1 MAFRIEIGSKINDTR
16 VLARKKSLSDLSFSN
31 KISDLTII
39 DVHTIDKKIEKDN
52 LPLIYSALSSPVSQT
67 VGQNLHPQKF
77 SWAVEIGFLPGVTD
91 NVANTAKEIIK
102 DLLKINFTNDDGW
115 YTSQITFF
123 DGKISEKEIQE
134 ITLRLYNPLIQ
145 RAIIKSF
152 SQYQKDGGMDIV
164 VPKVNLSDK
173 FKVLEINLEK
183 TDEELA
189 NLGKVGIIDDHGISR
204 GPLALDL
211 TYMKA
216 IRDYFRKEKRNPT
229 DIELETIAQTWSE
242 HCKHTIFANKLDD
255 LEKGVFK
262 QHIRAATEKIR
273 QDKGKKDFCVSVFK
287 DNSGAIDFDD
297 KYLITHKAETHNSPS
312 ALDPFGGSITGIV
325 GVNRDAMG
333 FGLGAKPVANVYGFC
348 LADPKDKTDLY
359 RDSKL
364 TQKMLSSRRIMDGVI
379 DGVNSGGNQSGI
391 PTVHGFLYFD
401 KNYRGKPLVF
411 CGTLG
416 LIPKTLGKKKLFE
429 KKANSGDFIV
439 MVGGRVGQDGIH
451 GATFSSES
459 LNSGSPATAVQIG
472 DPITQKKM
480 SDALIKEARDLNLYT
495 SITDDGA
502 GGLSSSVAEMALE
515 AGGCLV
521 ELDKVPLKY
530 PGLEPWQIWISES
543 QERMTLA
550 VPPAKWP
557 EFQKLMDRRGVEA
570 TIIGKFTSTGKC
582 VAKFKNKIVMDL
594 DMDFLHDGLPP
605 RPMISQKPDFGHQKI
620 KKIKINDWNKELLKR
635 IKNLNLAGFEFLPLQ
650 YDHEVQ
656 GGSVLKPIQGKGRVN
671 AEASIFRPVL
681 NSNKGVALS
690 SSLYPE
696 YSNQDAYW
704 MTANTIDTAVRNLV
718 AVGADP
724 DKIAI
729 LDNFCWCDSKNPKRL
744 GQLKQATQAAY
755 DFAVAFGTPFI
766 SGKDSMFNDFSGFN
780 AQGKSLKISI
790 PPTLLI
796 SSMSVIDDINQNV
809 SLDLKFS
816 GDLVYLL
823 GDLNNKYGLVPQFD
837 ASKNLKLYRDFFK
850 AITKKLVASAISL
863 GRGGLL
869 TSLTKTSIAGL
880 LGLDIDLNKL
890 NHQKLSIED
899 LLLADNQGCLLVSIN
914 PKNKLQFES
923 AMKNNQFTLLGK
935 VTDDGQL
942 TIKNGKLKLAQIEVN
957 KLQKAYKS
965 VFKNF

>member
-1 MAFRIEIGSKINDTR
+1 MAFRVEIGSKINHTR
-16 VLARKKSLSDLSFSN
+16 VAAKKGNLAKLAVV
-31 KISDLTII
+31 
-39 DVHTIDKKIEKDN
+39 DVHTIDKKIDFKD
-52 LPLIYSALSSPVSQT
+52 LPLIYSALASQISQT
-67 VGQNLHPQKF
+67 VGQNIHPPKF

-91 NVANTAKEIIK
+91 NVANTAKEIIE
-102 DLLKINFTNDDGW
+102 DLLKIKFSGDDGW

-123 DGKISEKEIQE
+123 DDKISEKEINK
-134 ITLRLYNPLIQ
+134 IALKLYNPLIQ
-145 RAIIKSF
+145 RATIKSF

-164 VPKVNLSDK
+164 VPKVVLNDK
-173 FKVLEINLEK
+173 FKVLEINLNK
-183 TDEELA
+183 SDDELI
-189 NLGKVGIIDDHGISR
+189 NLGKNGIIDDYGISR

-211 TYMKA
+211 TYLQA
-216 IRDYFRKEKRNPT
+216 IRDYFNQEKRNPT

-242 HCKHTIFANKLDD
+242 HCKHTIFANKLDNLD
-255 LEKGVFK
+255 KGIFK
-262 QHIRAATEKIR
+262 QHIRAATEKVR
-273 QDKGKKDFCVSVFK
+273 QNKGDQDFCVSVFK
-287 DNSGAIDFDD
+287 DNSGAIEFDD

-348 LADPKDKTDLY
+348 LADPKNTTDLY

-364 TQKMLSSRRIMDGVI
+364 TQKMLSARRIMDGVI
-379 DGVNSGGNQSGI
+379 AGVNSGGNQSGI

-416 LIPKTLGKKKLFE
+416 LIPKKLGNKKLFE
-429 KKANSGDFIV
+429 KQATPGDFIV

-502 GGLSSSVAEMALE
+502 GGLSSSVAEMAQE

-550 VPPAKWP
+550 VPPAKWL
-557 EFQKLMDRRGVEA
+557 ELKKLMDRRGVEA
-570 TIIGKFTSTGKC
+570 TIIGEFTDTGRCVCKFN
-582 VAKFKNKIVMDL
+582 NKIVMDL
-594 DMDFLHDGLPP
+594 DMEFLHNGLPP
-605 RPMISQKPDFGHQKI
+605 RPMISEKPNFNHQKT
-620 KKIKINDWNKELLKR
+620 KKIKITNWNKELLKR
-635 IKNLNLAGFEFLPLQ
+635 IKNINSTGFEFLPLQ

-671 AEASIFRPVL
+671 AEASIFKPVL
-681 NSNKGVALS
+681 NSPKGVALS

-718 AVGADP
+718 AVGANP

-766 SGKDSMFNDFSGFN
+766 SGKDSMFNDFSGFD

-796 SSMSVIDDINQNV
+796 SSMSVIDDVNQSV
-809 SLDLKFS
+809 SLDLKFA
-816 GDLVYLL
+816 GDLIYLL
-823 GDLNNKYGLVPQFD
+823 GDLNNKYGAVPKFD
-837 ASKNLKLYRDFFK
+837 AQKNLKLYRHVFK
-850 AITKKLVASAISL
+850 LINKNLIASAVSL
-863 GRGGLL
+863 SRGGLL
-869 TSLTKTSIAGL
+869 ISLIKASIAGL
-880 LGLDIDLNKL
+880 LGLDIDIDKL
-890 NHQKLSIED
+890 NYQKLSTQD
-899 LLLADNQGCLLVSIN
+899 LLLADNQGCLLVSVN
-914 PKNKLQFES
+914 PKNKNQFES
-923 AMKNNQFTLLGK
+923 IIKNNQFTLLGK
-935 VTDDGQL
+935 VTDSSHL
-942 TIKNGKLKLAQIEVN
+942 VIRKNKTKLVEIEVN
-957 KLQKAYKS
+957 KLLKAYKS

>member
-16 VLARKKSLSDLSFSN
+16 VLARKRSLSDLSFYP
-31 KISDLTII
+31 KIGDLTII
-39 DVHTIDKKIEKDN
+39 DVHTVDKKIEKNN
-52 LPLIYSALSSPVSQT
+52 LPLIYSALSSQVSQT

-77 SWAVEIGFLPGVTD
+77 SWAIEIGYLPGVTD
-91 NVANTAKEIIK
+91 NVANSAKEIIK
-102 DLLKINFTNDDGW
+102 DLLKINFTDDEGW

-123 DGKISEKEIQE
+123 DGKLSEKEINE
-134 ITLRLYNPLIQ
+134 IALRLYNPLIQ
-145 RAIIKSF
+145 RAVIKSF
-152 SQYQKDGGMDIV
+152 FQYQKDGGLDIV
-164 VPKVNLSDK
+164 VPKVNLNNN
-173 FKVLEINLEK
+173 FKVLEIDLEK
-183 TDEELA
+183 TDEELI
-189 NLGKVGIIDDHGISR
+189 NLGKLGIVDEQGISR

-255 LEKGVFK
+255 LDKGVFK

-273 QDKGKKDFCVSVFK
+273 QDKGNQDFCVSVFK

-297 KYLITHKAETHNSPS
+297 KYLITHKVETHNSPS

-348 LADPKDKTDLY
+348 LADPKDKTELY

-364 TQKMLSSRRIMDGVI
+364 TQKMLSARRIMDGVI

-429 KKANSGDFIV
+429 KKANPEDFIV

-502 GGLSSSVAEMALE
+502 GGLSSSVAEMAQE
-515 AGGCLV
+515 SGGCLI

-550 VPPAKWP
+550 VSPEKWP
-557 EFQKLMDRRGVEA
+557 EFKKLMDRRGVEA
-570 TIIGKFTSTGKC
+570 TIIGKFTNTGKC
-582 VAKFKNKIVMDL
+582 IGKFKNKVVMDL
-594 DMDFLHDGLPP
+594 DMNFLHDGLPP
-605 RPMISQKPDFGHQKI
+605 RPMISEKPDFGHQKI
-620 KKIKINDWNKELLKR
+620 KKNKINDWNKELLKR
-635 IKNLNLAGFEFLPLQ
+635 IKNLNLSGFEFLPLQ

-681 NSNKGVALS
+681 DSPKGVALS

-704 MTANTIDTAVRNLV
+704 MTADTIDTAIRNLV
-718 AVGADP
+718 AVGANP

-766 SGKDSMFNDFSGFN
+766 SGKDSMFNDFSGFD

-796 SSMSVIDDINQNV
+796 SSMSVIDDINQSV
-809 SLDLKFS
+809 SLDLKFA

-823 GDLNNKYGLVPQFD
+823 GDLNNKYSLVPQFD

-850 AITKKLVASAISL
+850 AVTKNLVASAISL

-880 LGLDIDLNKL
+880 LGIDIDVNKL
-890 NHQKLSIED
+890 NQKLSTED

-914 PKNKLQFES
+914 PKNKSQFES

-935 VTDDGQL
+935 VTDDGKL
-942 TIKNGKLKLAQIEVN
+942 TLKKGKIKLAEIEVN
-957 KLQKAYKS
+957 QLLKAYKS